1 MTRLTKRNGRNIT
14 YNEKREFICSH
25 YCNNCSRG
33 TGDCEI
39 LKTMIEKLADYE
51 DAEEMK
57 ENGCSR
63 GKSDCKPEETDKL
76 VDRLSCKL

>member
-33 TGDCEI
+33 TGDCKI
-39 LKTMIEKLADYE
+39 LKTMIE
-51 DAEEMK
+51 
-57 ENGCSR
+57 
-63 GKSDCKPEETDKL
+63 TDKL
-76 VDRLSCKL
+76 AERLSYKL

>member
-1 MTRLTKRNGRNIT
+1 MERLTKWEDDSIT

-57 ENGCSR
+57 ENGC
-63 GKSDCKPEETDKL
+63 
-76 VDRLSCKL
+76 

>member
-1 MTRLTKRNGRNIT
+1 MKKEKNMTRLTKRNGRNIT

-57 ENGCSR
+57 ENGC
-63 GKSDCKPEETDKL
+63 
-76 VDRLSCKL
+76 

>member
-1 MTRLTKRNGRNIT
+1 MTRLTKR
-14 YNEKREFICSH
+14 S
-25 YCNNCSRG
+25 G

-57 ENGCSR
+57 ENGC
-63 GKSDCKPEETDKL
+63 
-76 VDRLSCKL
+76 